1 MRAPLK
7 APTPPM
13 VDKQKHYHFHQNY
26 DHTTEECTTLKDKI
40 KDLIRDG
47 HLKDFLHKPPA
58 TKNSYDHRR
67 NHVRTIEGKIPNVV
81 DMIEEMTIV
90 IQDDDFKGLD
100 PMQEDLMVITM
111 EVDNCMVM
119 KTLINQGSS
128 VDILYWPTFQKLE
141 IPEAEIKPYDDQPIG
156 FSGKG

>member
-90 IQDDDFKGLD
+90 IQGEISVTK
-100 PMQEDLMVITM
+100 PI
-111 EVDNCMVM
+111 NCSASHLHDSWKVH
-119 KTLINQGSS
+119 
-128 VDILYWPTFQKLE
+128 E
-141 IPEAEIKPYDDQPIG
+141 
-156 FSGKG
+156 

>member
-1 MRAPLK
+1 
-7 APTPPM
+7 
-13 VDKQKHYHFHQNY
+13 
-26 DHTTEECTTLKDKI
+26 
-40 KDLIRDG
+40 
-47 HLKDFLHKPPA
+47 
-58 TKNSYDHRR
+58 
-67 NHVRTIEGKIPNVV
+67 
-81 DMIEEMTIV
+81 
-90 IQDDDFKGLD
+90 
-100 PMQEDLMVITM
+100 MQEDLMVITM